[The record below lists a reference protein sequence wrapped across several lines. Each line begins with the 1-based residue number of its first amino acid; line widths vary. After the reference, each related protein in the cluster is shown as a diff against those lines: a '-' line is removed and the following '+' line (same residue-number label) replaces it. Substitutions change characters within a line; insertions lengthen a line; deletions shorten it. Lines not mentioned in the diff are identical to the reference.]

1 MASKRTAGRS
11 PGCLSILKMTGEGK
25 ARDEEIAQ
33 RLHFSTWTVRKYV
46 KILMEKTNFKSRTQL
61 TVSVRESGLV
71 IKEY

>member
-1 MASKRTAGRS
+1 MDSKRTAGRS

-25 ARDEEIAQ
+25 ARNEEIVQ

-46 KILMEKTNFKSRTQL
+46 KILLEKTNFKSRTQL

>member
-1 MASKRTAGRS
+1 MDSKRTAGRS

-25 ARDEEIAQ
+25 ARNEEIAQ

-46 KILMEKTNFKSRTQL
+46 KILLEKTNFKYRTQL

>member
-1 MASKRTAGRS
+1 MDSRRTAGRN

-33 RLHFSTWTVRKYV
+33 HLHFSTWTVRKYV
-46 KILMEKTNFKSRTQL
+46 KILLEKTNFKSRAHL
-61 TVSVRESGLV
+61 AVSARERGLV